1 MMMSGRMKETIY
13 TQTLTRAAQ
22 AEGGTAALA
31 SLLHVPEKTL
41 ERWMSGRA
49 QTPLRAFFKALE
61 RLATH
66 EARGVAAPLPRA
78 NGEPLGF
85 RMGPLVARCNRCDGA
100 EFAAAEPEQPLR
112 LLSRLVCRGCGEQVI
127 HSNLIAQLAQDTV
140 HYSHAL
146 SAARQRRQ
154 GALKRA
160 SRKKPEV
167 PG

>member
-1 MMMSGRMKETIY
+1 
-13 TQTLTRAAQ
+13 
-22 AEGGTAALA
+22 
-31 SLLHVPEKTL
+31 
-41 ERWMSGRA
+41 MSGRA
-49 QTPLRAFFKALE
+49 QTPLRAFLKALE

-146 SAARQRRQ
+146 SAATTAMTSSRANIVGARLVNPQQ
-154 GALKRA
+154 GVAVVVGDYGHGTIEGIWR
-160 SRKKPEV
+160 SPNTTQ
-167 PG
+167 

>member
-1 MMMSGRMKETIY
+1 MMRSGGMKETIS
-13 TQTLTRAAQ
+13 TRPLTRAAQ

-31 SLLHVPEKTL
+31 SLLHVPEKPR
-41 ERWMSGRA
+41 EPGMSGRA
-49 QTPLRAFFKALE
+49 QTPVRAFLKALE

-66 EARGVAAPLPRA
+66 EASGVAAPLPPA

-85 RMGPLVARCNRCDGA
+85 RMGPLVARCSRCDGS
-100 EFAAAEPEQPLR
+100 EFAAAEPQQPLR
-112 LLSRLVCRGCGEQVI
+112 LRSRLVCRGCGEQVI

-140 HYSHAL
+140 HYSYAL
-146 SAARQRRQ
+146 TAARLRRQ